1 MSQLIFATVGISII
15 HNYIR
20 NSEEKDTFFK
30 DIQGHALQETTPGL
44 TELKPILQA
53 RLLETYETAI
63 RTYAAGNENWL
74 SAEIVTLH
82 IMKKNNLINPETDAV
97 ALLHSD
103 TLDSKLA
110 AELNRDLLL
119 KKIGFS
125 SVKLYR
131 LEKINGKDGNTFSQM
146 VNSSKLSGLLD
157 RISEDFDDKDQAMF
171 CFSGGYKGLIPI
183 ITAYAREYDMNMYC
197 MFERSNSLI
206 QYKFG
211 LDGSPETAA
220 FGDMDA

>member
-1 MSQLIFATVGISII
+1 ML
-15 HNYIR
+15 
-20 NSEEKDTFFK
+20 D
-30 DIQGHALQETTPGL
+30 
-44 TELKPILQA
+44 
-53 RLLETYETAI
+53 TYETAI
-63 RTYAAGNENWL
+63 ETYATGNKNKL

-146 VNSSKLSGLLD
+146 VNSSKISGLLD